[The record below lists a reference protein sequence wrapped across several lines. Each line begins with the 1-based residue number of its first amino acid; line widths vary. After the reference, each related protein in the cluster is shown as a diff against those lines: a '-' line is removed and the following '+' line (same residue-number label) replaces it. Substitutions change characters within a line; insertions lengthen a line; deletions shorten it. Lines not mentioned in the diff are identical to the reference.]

1 VVPLLAA
8 LPAFFPLL
16 WTALRAWRNGLVPTA
31 FIQYDLP
38 YYVANGRQHF
48 AQGMHLTYGNP
59 YASYGSPAIYFEPH
73 ILLLGILQWIG
84 LGPDLAL
91 IAFHLAAVAFA
102 AIVGAKLYEEWV
114 GWNTLGQK
122 LGLII
127 FFWGGGVL
135 SLAGAAYG
143 FFAHEKLM
151 RAVLLFDAGDG
162 WWMFNFGRNLVY
174 PTEAYYHGLF
184 LLSILL
190 LIRKRFVAAI
200 IAAAL
205 LSASH
210 PFSGLSLALILVLYS
225 ALELKLR
232 SAKGAA
238 RTTGAARNCLAP
250 PSVLREF
257 LRSGAASRTLLF
269 GSCAITVVHLAY
281 YMIFLNRFAD
291 HRAVEAQWKLDWP
304 YLFWTFVLALYLVAI
319 FAFGRLTRW
328 KNLVAMLAQPRNRL
342 CLVWFAVI
350 CGLTHHDLI
359 IQPRQPIHFAHGY
372 DWIALFFLG
381 APAIVSALD
390 KLLAIRPRPAMV
402 LALSAFLGLFL
413 SDNLLWFAT
422 FADASVQWQAIAL
435 THDQKGVLDWLA
447 RHASGAAYVASS
459 DQRINYLTP
468 TYTNVRTWRGHD
480 FNTPDVALRQSQ
492 LHAAFSGGQPIPT
505 QNPVYY
511 IPGRNQNWVPPAG
524 ASRVY
529 SNDSYDVWLSRAGKP
544 DE

>member
-1 VVPLLAA
+1 VVPLLAG
-8 LPAFFPLL
+8 LPAFFPLI

-38 YYVANGRQHF
+38 YYVANGRQHL

-73 ILLLGILQWIG
+73 IFLLAVLQWIG

-102 AIVGAKLYEEWV
+102 AIVAAKLYEEWV

-143 FFAHEKLM
+143 FFAHQKLM
-151 RAVLLFDAGDG
+151 RALLFFDAGDG

-210 PFSGLSLALILVLYS
+210 PFSGLGLVLILVLYS
-225 ALELKLR
+225 ALESKLR
-232 SAKGAA
+232 S
-238 RTTGAARNCLAP
+238 
-250 PSVLREF
+250 S
-257 LRSGAASRTLLF
+257 AASWTLLF
-269 GSCAITVVHLAY
+269 GSCAITIVHLAY

-291 HRAVEAQWKLDWP
+291 HRAIEALWMKRDWF
-304 YLFWTFVLALYLVAI
+304 YGFWTFAPALYLVAI

-328 KNLVAMLAQPRNRL
+328 KNLAAALAQTRNRL

-359 IQPRQPIHFAHGY
+359 IQARQPVHFAHGY

-381 APAIVSALD
+381 APAIVSTLD

-402 LALSAFLGLFL
+402 LALSAFLGVFL

-422 FADASVQWQAIAL
+422 FTDPSVQWQTIAL
-435 THDQKGVLDWLA
+435 THDQKSVLDWLA
-447 RHASGAAYVASS
+447 GHARGAAYVASS
-459 DQRINYLTP
+459 DQWINYLTP
-468 TYTNVRTWRGHD
+468 TYTNIRPWRGHD
-480 FNTPDVALRQSQ
+480 LNTPDLELRESQ
-492 LHAAFSGGQPIPT
+492 LLAAYGGGQPIPT

-511 IPGRNQNWVPPAG
+511 IPRRNQNWAPPAG

-529 SNDSYDVWLSRAGKP
+529 SNDSYDVWLFQAGKP
-544 DE
+544 AG

>member
-1 VVPLLAA
+1 VARTEWRAAPETSAAAKVPLVVPLVAG
-8 LPAFFPLL
+8 LPAFFPLV
-16 WTALRAWRNGLVPTA
+16 WTALRAWRSGLVPTA
-31 FIQYDLP
+31 FFQYDLP
-38 YYVANGRQHF
+38 CYVANGRQHF
-48 AQGMHLTYGNP
+48 AQGLQTTYGNP

-73 ILLLGILQWIG
+73 IFLLGVLQWMG
-84 LGPDLAL
+84 LSPDVAQV
-91 IAFHLAAVAFA
+91 AFHLAAVAFA
-102 AIVGAKLYEEWV
+102 TIVAAKLYEEWV
-114 GWNTLGQK
+114 GWDTLGQK

-135 SLAGAAYG
+135 SLAGAAFG
-143 FFAHEKLM
+143 FFSHEKLL
-151 RAVLLFDAGDG
+151 RAFLFFDAGDG

-184 LLSILL
+184 LASILL
-190 LIRKRFVAAI
+190 LIRKRFVAAL
-200 IAAAL
+200 IASAV

-232 SAKGAA
+232 S
-238 RTTGAARNCLAP
+238 
-250 PSVLREF
+250 
-257 LRSGAASRTLLF
+257 GAASWTLLF
-269 GSCAITVVHLAY
+269 GSCAITIVHLAY
-281 YMIFLNRFAD
+281 YTIFLNRFAD

-304 YLFWTFVLALYLVAI
+304 YLFWTFTPALYLVAI

-328 KNLVAMLAQPRNRL
+328 KNLVAMLAKPRNRL

-372 DWIALFFLG
+372 DWIALFLLG

-390 KLLAIRPRPAMV
+390 KLLAIRPRLAMV
-402 LALSAFLGLFL
+402 LALSAFLGVFL

-422 FADASVQWQAIAL
+422 FADASLQWQAIAL
-435 THDQKGVLDWLA
+435 THDQKGALDWLA
-447 RHASGAAYVASS
+447 GHASGAAYVASS

-468 TYTNVRTWRGHD
+468 TYTNVRAWRGHN
-480 FNTPDVALRQSQ
+480 FNTPDVALRESQ
-492 LHAAFSGGQPIPT
+492 LRAAFSAGQPIPT
-505 QNPVYY
+505 PNPVYY
-511 IPGRNQNWVPPAG
+511 IPLRNQNWEPPAG

-529 SNDSYDVWLSRAGKP
+529 SNESYDVWLFQAGKP
-544 DE
+544 AG

>member
-1 VVPLLAA
+1 VAQTEWRAARETSAAAKVPLVVPLLAG
-8 LPAFFPLL
+8 LPAFFPLV
-16 WTALRAWRNGLVPTA
+16 WTALGAWRNGLVPTA
-31 FIQYDLP
+31 FFQYDLP
-38 YYVANGRQHF
+38 SYVANGRQHF
-48 AQGMHLTYGNP
+48 AQGLQLTYGNP
-59 YASYGSPAIYFEPH
+59 YASYGTPAIYFEPH
-73 ILLLGILQWIG
+73 IFLLGVLQWVG
-84 LGPDLAL
+84 FSPDVAQ

-102 AIVGAKLYEEWV
+102 AIVAAKLYEEWV
-114 GWNTLGQK
+114 GWETLGQK

-151 RAVLLFDAGDG
+151 RAVLFFDAGDG

-184 LLSILL
+184 LASILL
-190 LIRKRFVAAI
+190 LIRKRFVAAL
-200 IAAAL
+200 IASAV

-210 PFSGLSLALILVLYS
+210 PFNGLSLALILVLFS
-225 ALELKLR
+225 ALELKL
-232 SAKGAA
+232 K
-238 RTTGAARNCLAP
+238 
-250 PSVLREF
+250 
-257 LRSGAASRTLLF
+257 SGAASRTLLF
-269 GSCAITVVHLAY
+269 GSCAITIVHLAY

-304 YLFWTFVLALYLVAI
+304 YLFWTFAPALYLVAI
-319 FAFGRLTRW
+319 FAFGGLTRW
-328 KNLVAMLAQPRNRL
+328 KNLVAMLAKPRNRL

-359 IQPRQPIHFAHGY
+359 IQPLQPIHFAHGY

-381 APAIVSALD
+381 APAIVAALD

-402 LALSAFLGLFL
+402 LALSAFLGVFL

-422 FADASVQWQAIAL
+422 FTDPSVQWQTIAL

-447 RHASGAAYVASS
+447 GHARGTAYVASS

-468 TYTNVRTWRGHD
+468 TYTNARAWRGHD
-480 FNTPDVALRQSQ
+480 FNTPDVALRQSE
-492 LHAAFSGGQPIPT
+492 LRAAFSGGRLIPT
-505 QNPVYY
+505 QNLVYY
-511 IPGRNQNWVPPAG
+511 IPGRDQKWAPAAG

-529 SNDSYDVWLSRAGKP
+529 SNDSYDVWLFQGGKP
-544 DE
+544 AG

>member
-1 VVPLLAA
+1 MQAVAQPVARVAEETSAAAKIPLIVPLLAG
-8 LPAFFPLL
+8 LPAFFPLV
-16 WTALRAWRNGLVPTA
+16 WTALRAWRSGLVPTA

-59 YASYGSPAIYFEPH
+59 YASYGTPAIYFEPH
-73 ILLLGILQWIG
+73 IFLLGVLQWIG

-102 AIVGAKLYEEWV
+102 SIVGAKLYEEWV
-114 GWNTLGQK
+114 GWSTPAQK
-122 LGLII
+122 FGFLV

-135 SLAGAAYG
+135 SLAGAAFG
-143 FFAHEKLM
+143 LFAHEKLM
-151 RAVLLFDAGDG
+151 RALLSFDAGDG

-190 LIRKRFVAAI
+190 LSRKRFLAAM

-210 PFSGLSLALILVLYS
+210 PFTGLSLALILVLYS
-225 ALELKLR
+225 ALELKL
-232 SAKGAA
+232 K
-238 RTTGAARNCLAP
+238 
-250 PSVLREF
+250 
-257 LRSGAASRTLLF
+257 SGAASGALLF
-269 GSCAITVVHLAY
+269 GSCAIAALHLAY
-281 YMIFLNRFAD
+281 YTVFLNLFAD
-291 HRAVEAQWKLDWP
+291 HRAIEAQWIRRDWF
-304 YLFWTFVLALYLVAI
+304 YGFWTFAPALYLVAI

-328 KNLVAMLAQPRNRL
+328 KNLAAALAQPRNRL

-350 CGLTHHDLI
+350 CGLTHHDVV

-372 DWIALFFLG
+372 DWIALFLLG
-381 APAIVSALD
+381 APAIVAALD
-390 KLLAIRPRPAMV
+390 RLLAIRPRPAMV
-402 LALSAFLGLFL
+402 LAMSGFLALFL

-422 FADASVQWQAIAL
+422 FTDPSVQWQAFAL
-435 THDQKGVLDWLA
+435 THDQKDVLDWLS
-447 RHASGAAYVASS
+447 RHASAAAYVASS

-468 TYTNVRTWRGHD
+468 TYTNVRAWRGHD
-480 FNTPDVALRQSQ
+480 INTPDVELRKSEVQ
-492 LHAAFSGGQPIPT
+492 AAFSAGQPIPT
-505 QNPVYY
+505 RNPVYY
-511 IPGRNQNWVPPAG
+511 IPQRDRNWAPPAG

-529 SNDSYDVWLSRAGKP
+529 SNDSYDVWLFQAGAP
-544 DE
+544 